1 MDEKYKIEQ
10 PIAYQILSNSINS
23 NKFFHAYLFE
33 KNDYEN
39 YYNFIIEFVKNVIC
53 PNIKNKDCIK
63 CNICNSI
70 DKNEYIELK
79 VINPDGQW
87 IKKSQIDELQEEFSK
102 KNIIGKNKVY
112 IIDDADKLNSSAA
125 NSLLKFLEEPNQN
138 IIGVLIA
145 KKSDDVLQTIVSR
158 SQVIGLRNYLNFSEL
173 SLHEKIINLIKIDK
187 NNAFFYQNDDNFDK
201 NLQKIVN
208 FVLFLE
214 KNNEKTICYINQI
227 IPEIYEK
234 ENFNIIMTIILNIY
248 KDVLYT
254 KIDKKMQI
262 FIDFSQKLDE
272 ICQKNTINS
281 LIKKISVILE
291 IQDNLKYNANLN
303 LSIDKFIIEMSRCNN
318 NE

>member
-53 PNIKNKDCIK
+53 PNIKNKECIK

-87 IKKSQIDELQEEFSK
+87 IKKSQIDKLQDEFSK
-102 KNIIGKNKVY
+102 KNIIGRNKVY

-125 NSLLKFLEEPNQN
+125 NSILKFLEEPNQN

-145 KKSDDVLQTIVSR
+145 KTSDDVLQTIVSR
-158 SQVIGLRNYLNFSEL
+158 CQIISLRNYMNFSEL
-173 SLHEKIINLIKIDK
+173 SLHEKIKNLIKIDK
-187 NNAFFYQNDDNFDK
+187 NDAFFYQNDDNFDK

-214 KNNEKTICYINQI
+214 KSNEKTICYIYQI

-234 ENFNIIMTIILNIY
+234 ENFNIIMIIILNIY

-262 FIDFSQKLDE
+262 FSDFSQKLDE

>member
-63 CNICNSI
+63 CNICSSI
-70 DKNEYIELK
+70 DKSEYIELK

-102 KNIIGKNKVY
+102 KNIIGSNKVY

-158 SQVIGLRNYLNFSEL
+158 CQVISLRNYLNFSEL